1 MYFLGDKWRVS
12 SPVESAAGARL
23 ISEAEKV
30 VVSEPARQREK
41 ILVRLDFKR
50 NINNFLKYI

>member
-1 MYFLGDKWRVS
+1 M
-12 SPVESAAGARL
+12 ESAAGARL

-30 VVSEPARQREK
+30 FVSEPARQREK
-41 ILVRLDFKR
+41 IIVRLDFKR